1 MPTPL
6 PPRSHTHSK
15 CRSRNVASAT
25 TRTSPCSRGTAARY
39 GVCDSSSR
47 LPDRKRSTR
56 PFPAIPLLRH
66 PRRHAQP
73 SPGDDNGRST
83 KTRSFLARR
92 ALLST
97 LESSLVAFGRQNYEL
112 LPFRVEFFPRLVH
125 GRFHPLCPSEHH

>member
-25 TRTSPCSRGTAARY
+25 TRISPCSRGTAARY
-39 GVCDSSSR
+39 GVYDSSSR

-56 PFPAIPLLRH
+56 PFPASSLLRH
-66 PRRHAQP
+66 TRRHAQP
-73 SPGDDNGRST
+73 SPHDDNGRST

-92 ALLST
+92 DLLST
-97 LESSLVAFGRQNYEL
+97 LESYLVSLGRQNYDL
-112 LPFRVEFFPRLVH
+112 LPFRVAVFTRLLH
-125 GRFHPLCPSEHH
+125 GRFHPLCPS